1 MFTNLNP
8 NERKQ
13 FRENAQRIAEIR
25 ARFEEL
31 ANALESEKRAL
42 TEAEKEE
49 RSGLESEL
57 QLLQLRNTVMLQNAN
72 ASEPANGVTANAFGE
87 VLRSFL
93 GGNGVPEEFAELRA
107 AEGLRIPASLEAR
120 ANLQDTASVAS
131 VQPVTIKDLIEP
143 LEKGLIFDK
152 VGTNI
157 QHGIEGMWNFPVIG
171 SAEASWEDENAEV
184 GDSKLNISHIS
195 PNPKRLSIAFSISR
209 RAINQS
215 AGKIAEIVLKQM
227 NLATQRTLN
236 KTMFS
241 TTQLGTAGK
250 TPTGVFVQ
258 PGTTK
263 TFTAAKGVTYAD
275 LLGLKAGVEAT
286 GVQLD
291 GTSAFVMSTA
301 MYYKLKGTPVD
312 AGSGRMCVDENG
324 RIDGTPVY
332 VTNDLKDTEIGYG
345 IFSYNLLGFFGDMVL
360 GVDTSS
366 AAVLRKNVIECV
378 LNVDCDMLALRKE
391 AFGLLKQA

>member
-1 MFTNLNP
+1 MFTNLNQK
-8 NERKQ
+8 ERKQ
-13 FRENAQRIAEIR
+13 FRENAQRITEIR

-31 ANALESEKRAL
+31 ATSLETEKRAL
-42 TEAEKEE
+42 TEEEKEE
-49 RSGLESEL
+49 RSSLEKEL
-57 QLLQLRNTVMLQNAN
+57 QLLQLRNTLLLQ
-72 ASEPANGVTANAFGE
+72 SQTEEPNKAVTANAFGE

-93 GGNGVPEEFAELRA
+93 AGKGIPEEFAELRA
-107 AEGLRIPASLEAR
+107 AEGLRIPANLETR
-120 ANLQDTASVAS
+120 ANTQDTTSVAS
-131 VQPVTIKDLIEP
+131 IQPVTIKELIEP

-152 VGTNI
+152 VGTKI

-275 LLGLKAGVEAT
+275 LLGLKAGVEGT

-291 GTSAFVMSTA
+291 GTSAF
-301 MYYKLKGTPVD
+301 
-312 AGSGRMCVDENG
+312 GRG
-324 RIDGTPVY
+324 
-332 VTNDLKDTEIGYG
+332 
-345 IFSYNLLGFFGDMVL
+345 FWSLLCG
-360 GVDTSS
+360 
-366 AAVLRKNVIECV
+366 
-378 LNVDCDMLALRKE
+378 
-391 AFGLLKQA
+391 

>member
-13 FRENAQRIAEIR
+13 FRDNAQRITEIR

-31 ANALESEKRAL
+31 ANALETEKRAL
-42 TEAEKEE
+42 TDAEKEE
-49 RSGLESEL
+49 RSGLEREL
-57 QLLQLRNTVMLQNAN
+57 QLLTIRNTMLLNRSAGQPSE
-72 ASEPANGVTANAFGE
+72 ASVNYNAFGE
-87 VLRSFL
+87 ALRSFL
-93 GGNGVPEEFAELRA
+93 GGNGIPEEFAELRA
-107 AEGLRIPASLEAR
+107 AEGFRIPSTFETR
-120 ANLQDTASVAS
+120 ANLQDNASVAS
-131 VQPVTIKDLIEP
+131 IQPVTIKDLIEP

-152 VGTNI
+152 VGTKI
-157 QHGIEGMWNFPVIG
+157 QHGIEGMWNFPVVG

-184 GDSKLNISHIS
+184 GDSKLNISSIS

-258 PGTTK
+258 PGTTL
-263 TFTAAKGVTYAD
+263 TYTAAKGVTRAD
-275 LLGLKAGVEAT
+275 LLNLKAGVEGT

-291 GTSAFVMSTA
+291 GTAAFVMSTA
-301 MYYKLKGTPVD
+301 MYYKLKDTPID
-312 AGSGRMCVDENG
+312 KGSGRFCIDENN

-332 VTNDLKDTEIGYG
+332 VTNDLKGTEIGYG

>member
-1 MFTNLNP
+1 MFTNLNQK
-8 NERKQ
+8 ERKQ
-13 FRENAQRIAEIR
+13 FRENAQRITEIR

-31 ANALESEKRAL
+31 ATSLETEKRAL
-42 TEAEKEE
+42 TEEEKEE
-49 RSGLESEL
+49 RSNLEKEL
-57 QLLQLRNTVMLQNAN
+57 QLLQLRNAVMPQNAQSN
-72 ASEPANGVTANAFGE
+72 EPITGVTTNTFGE

-93 GGNGVPEEFAELRA
+93 AGKGIPEEFAELRA
-107 AEGLRIPASLEAR
+107 AEGLRIPASLETR
-120 ANLQDTASVAS
+120 ANLQDNASVGS
-131 VQPVTIKDLIEP
+131 IQPITVKDLIEP
-143 LEKGLIFDK
+143 LEKGLICDK
-152 VGTNI
+152 VGTKI

-184 GDSKLNISHIS
+184 GDSKLDISHIS
-195 PNPKRLSIAFSISR
+195 PKPKRLSIAFPISR

-215 AGKIAEIVLKQM
+215 ADKISEIVLKQM

-258 PGTTK
+258 PETTP
-263 TFTAAKGVTYAD
+263 TYTAAKGVTRTD
-275 LLGLKAGVEAT
+275 LLNLKAGVEGT

-291 GTSAFVMSTA
+291 GTSAFVMSSA
-301 MYYKLKGTPVD
+301 MFYKLKDTPID
-312 AGSGRMCVDENG
+312 KGSGRFCIDENG

-332 VTNDLKDTEIGYG
+332 VTNYLNDTEIGYG

-360 GVDTSS
+360 GVDASS

>member
-1 MFTNLNP
+1 MFTNLNQ

-13 FRENAQRIAEIR
+13 FRENAQRISEIR

-42 TEAEKEE
+42 TDAEKEE

-72 ASEPANGVTANAFGE
+72 ASEPATGVTADAFGE

-93 GGNGVPEEFAELRA
+93 RGNGVPEEFAELRA
-107 AEGLRIPASLEAR
+107 AEGLRIPSSLETR
-120 ANLQDTASVAS
+120 ANLQDSTSVAS
-131 VQPVTIKDLIEP
+131 VQPITIKDLIEP

-152 VGTNI
+152 VGTKI

-184 GDSKLNISHIS
+184 GDSKLDLSHVS
-195 PNPKRLSIAFSISR
+195 PKPKRLSIAFSISR

-215 AGKIAEIVLKQM
+215 AGKITEIVLKQM

-250 TPTGVFVQ
+250 TPTGVFVE
-258 PGTTK
+258 PGTTL
-263 TFTAAKGVTYAD
+263 TYTEAKGVTRSD
-275 LLGLKAGVEAT
+275 LLGLKAGVEGT

-291 GTSAFVMSTA
+291 GTAAFVMSTA
-301 MYYKLKGTPVD
+301 MYYKLKDTPID
-312 AGSGRMCVDENG
+312 KGSGRFCIDENN

-332 VTNDLKDTEIGYG
+332 VTNYLKDTEIGYG

-378 LNVDCDMLALRKE
+378 LNVDSDMLALRKE
-391 AFGLLKQA
+391 AFGLLKKA

>member
-1 MFTNLNP
+1 MFTNLNQ

-31 ANALESEKRAL
+31 ANALESENRAL
-42 TEAEKEE
+42 TDAEKEE
-49 RSGLESEL
+49 RAGLEKEL
-57 QLLQLRNTVMLQNAN
+57 QLLSLRNTVMLQNAQTN
-72 ASEPANGVTANAFGE
+72 EPAKGVTTDVFGE

-93 GGNGVPEEFAELRA
+93 GGKGVPEEFAELRA
-107 AEGLRIPASLEAR
+107 AEGLRIPASLETR
-120 ANLQDTASVAS
+120 ANLQDATSVAS
-131 VQPVTIKDLIEP
+131 MQPVTIKDIIEP

-152 VGTNI
+152 VGTHI

-184 GDSKLNISHIS
+184 GDSKLDISHIS
-195 PNPKRLSIAFSISR
+195 PKPKRLSIAFPISR
-209 RAINQS
+209 RALNQS
-215 AGKIAEIVLKQM
+215 ANKIAEIVLKQM

-263 TFTAAKGVTYAD
+263 TFTAAKGVTHTD
-275 LLGLKAGVEAT
+275 LLDLKAGVEGT
-286 GVQLD
+286 GVQVD

-301 MYYKLKGTPVD
+301 MYYKLKGTPID

-324 RIDGTPVY
+324 RIDGTPVF
-332 VTNDLKDTEIGYG
+332 VTNYLKATEIGYG

-360 GVDTSS
+360 GVDSNS

-378 LNVDCDMLALRKE
+378 LNVDCDMLALRTE

>member
-13 FRENAQRIAEIR
+13 FRENVQRIAEIR

-31 ANALESEKRAL
+31 ANALETENRAL
-42 TEAEKEE
+42 TEAEREE
-49 RSGLESEL
+49 RSGLEREL
-57 QLLQLRNTVMLQNAN
+57 QLLQLRNTMLLNRSAEQPSE
-72 ASEPANGVTANAFGE
+72 ASVSYNAFGE
-87 VLRSFL
+87 ALRSFL

-107 AEGLRIPASLEAR
+107 AEGLRIPSTFETR
-120 ANLQDTASVAS
+120 ANLQDNTSVAS
-131 VQPVTIKDLIEP
+131 IQPVTIKDLIEP

-152 VGTNI
+152 VGTKI
-157 QHGIEGMWNFPVIG
+157 QHGIEGMWNFPVVG

-250 TPTGVFVQ
+250 TPTGVFVR
-258 PGTTK
+258 PGTTL
-263 TFTAAKGVTYAD
+263 TYTAAKGVTRAD
-275 LLGLKAGVEAT
+275 LLNLKAGVEGT

-291 GTSAFVMSTA
+291 GTAAFVMSTA
-301 MYYKLKGTPVD
+301 MYYKLKDTPID
-312 AGSGRMCVDENG
+312 KGSGRFCIDENN

>member
-1 MFTNLNP
+1 MFTDLNQ

-13 FRENAQRIAEIR
+13 FRENAQRISEIR

-31 ANALESEKRAL
+31 ANALETEKRAL
-42 TEAEKEE
+42 TDAEKEE

-72 ASEPANGVTANAFGE
+72 ANEPAKGVTENAFGE

-93 GGNGVPEEFAELRA
+93 GGKGVPEEFAELRA
-107 AEGLRIPASLEAR
+107 AEGLRIPASLETR

-171 SAEASWEDENAEV
+171 SAEASWEDENAE
-184 GDSKLNISHIS
+184 DSKLNISHIS

-215 AGKIAEIVLKQM
+215 AGKIAEIVLKQI

-275 LLGLKAGVEAT
+275 LLGLKADVEET

-291 GTSAFVMSTA
+291 GTNAFVMSTA
-301 MYYKLKGTPVD
+301 MYYKLKATPVD
-312 AGSGRMCVDENG
+312 AGSGRMCVDEDG
-324 RIDGTPVY
+324 RIDGAPVY
-332 VTNDLKDTEIGYG
+332 ITNDLKGTEIGYG

>member
-13 FRENAQRIAEIR
+13 FRDNAQRIEEIR

-31 ANALESEKRAL
+31 ANALETEKRAL
-42 TEAEKEE
+42 TDAEREE
-49 RSGLESEL
+49 RSGLEREL
-57 QLLQLRNTVMLQNAN
+57 QLLQLRNTMLLNRSAEQPSE
-72 ASEPANGVTANAFGE
+72 ASVSYNAFGE
-87 VLRSFL
+87 ALRSFL
-93 GGNGVPEEFAELRA
+93 GGNGIPEEFAELRA
-107 AEGLRIPASLEAR
+107 AEGLRIPSTFETR
-120 ANLQDTASVAS
+120 ANLQDNASVAS
-131 VQPVTIKDLIEP
+131 IQPVTIKDLIEP

-152 VGTNI
+152 VGTKI
-157 QHGIEGMWNFPVIG
+157 QHGIEGMWNFPVVG

-184 GDSKLNISHIS
+184 GDSKLNISSIS

-258 PGTTK
+258 PGTTL
-263 TFTAAKGVTYAD
+263 TYTAAKGVTRAD
-275 LLGLKAGVEAT
+275 LLNLKAGVEGT

-291 GTSAFVMSTA
+291 GTAAFVMSTA
-301 MYYKLKGTPVD
+301 MYYKLKDTPID
-312 AGSGRMCVDENG
+312 KGSGRFCIDENN